1 MSNSITNELLLKKID
16 DLKLLQNNFL
26 LEIENKINSNLWTV
40 EWLEQTEDNSNN
52 TSSVLNQELTG
63 FDHISIL
70 MENIY
75 MN

>member
-52 TSSVLNQELTG
+52 TTSVLNQELTG